1 MLDLVIRDGIVVDGT
16 GQPARGADVGIR
28 DGRIAAVGVVD
39 EPARRT
45 IAADSLTIAPGVIDI
60 HTHYDA
66 QLYWDHAATPSCFH
80 GVTTVFGGNC
90 GFTLAP
96 HPGGDYLMR
105 LMARVEG
112 IPLAALEAGLPWD
125 WTSFA
130 DWMSRLDGRLG
141 VNAGFLCGHSAL
153 RASVMGGAAAERVA
167 TPDEIEAMMA
177 LLHQSLDA
185 GALGFS
191 SSQTVNH
198 NDGDGRPVP
207 SRFATPDELLALA
220 SAVASHPGTSV
231 EWISSGVLNGWSDDE
246 VDLLCGLSLASNR
259 PVNWNALGV
268 TATEPQAH
276 WDRLDASTVA
286 AKRGATVVALAV
298 PVAVSTRLSFLH
310 GFILDGFPG
319 WKEVLSLPIDQRIAA
334 LRDPSVRDRLAAGA
348 SSPEAGILRE
358 LCDWD
363 RVTVSET
370 FSPQTAAFEGLDGRR
385 LAQATGNYSAL
396 DAILDVVVAD
406 ELRTGLQTAALGD
419 DPDTW
424 RMRAETWSDPRVVI
438 GGSDAGAH
446 LDILCGAVTS
456 SVHLGTNVRDRR
468 LLPLEQAVRQLTD
481 IPARLYGLRGRGRVE
496 VGYWADL
503 MVFDPDTI
511 GPGVIRTVADLPAGA
526 SRLYSEGVGVSH
538 VLVNGTPIVSGGELT
553 GDEPGRLL
561 RAGRDTDTVEAGT
574 FAP

>member
-1 MLDLVIRDGIVVDGT
+1 MLDLVIKGGIVVDGT
-16 GQPARGADVGIR
+16 GQPGRGADVGVR
-28 DGRIAAVGVVD
+28 DGRIVAVGDID

-45 IAADSLTIAPGVIDI
+45 IAADGLTVAPGVIDV

-80 GVTTVFGGNC
+80 GVTTVLGGNC

-112 IPLAALEAGLPWD
+112 IPLAALQTGLPWD

-130 DWMSRLDGRLG
+130 EWMSRIDGRLA

-153 RASVMGGAAAERVA
+153 RASVMGSAAAERAA
-167 TPDEIEAMMA
+167 TPDEVDRMVA
-177 LLHQSLDA
+177 LLHQSLDS

-220 SAVASHPGTSV
+220 GAVAEHPGTSV
-231 EWISSGVLNGWSDDE
+231 EWISSGVLNGFSADE

-268 TATEPQAH
+268 TATEPEAH
-276 WDRLDASTVA
+276 WERLDASTVA
-286 AKRGATVVALAV
+286 AGRGATVVALAV

-310 GFILDGFPG
+310 GFILDGVPG
-319 WKEVLSLPIDQRIAA
+319 WKETLSLPEPQRRAA
-334 LRDPSVRDRLAAGA
+334 LLDPAVRARLAAGMA
-348 SSPEAGILRE
+348 APEAGILRE
-358 LCDWD
+358 LLDWE

-370 FSPQTAAFEGLDGRR
+370 FSPHTAAYEGWDGRR
-385 LAQATGNYSAL
+385 LAAKTGKSAL
-396 DAILDVVVAD
+396 DSILDVVVAD

-419 DPDTW
+419 DPETW

-456 SVHLGTNVRDRR
+456 SVHLGTNVRDRQ
-468 LLPLEQAVRQLTD
+468 LLSLEQAVRQLTD

-496 VGYWADL
+496 PGYFADL
-503 MVFDPDTI
+503 MIFDPTTI
-511 GPGVIRTVADLPAGA
+511 GPGAIRTVADLPAGA

-538 VLVNGTPIVSGGELT
+538 VLVNGTPIVSEGRLS
-553 GDEPGRLL
+553 GDEPGTLL
-561 RAGRDTDTVEAGT
+561 RAGRDTDTVKAGT